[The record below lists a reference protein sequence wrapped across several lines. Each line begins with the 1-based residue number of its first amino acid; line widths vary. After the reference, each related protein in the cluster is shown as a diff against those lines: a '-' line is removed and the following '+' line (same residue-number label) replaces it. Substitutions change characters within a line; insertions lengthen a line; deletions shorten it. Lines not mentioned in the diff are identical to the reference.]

1 MSMWRNSGSSSSNGS
16 GAAGWRSGAVARWY
30 TAPLRH
36 LATLFLCLLLLGCGG
51 ETDPLPPPPVTPM
64 TETAVIRLGIVSSAT
79 SLADLAAAAYE
90 ADGVFVEFVVGNQTA
105 LLADLRAGQLD
116 GLLLH
121 HIPAGNSNW
130 FNPVALDGLVIVVHP
145 DSPVSSLTRGE
156 VQAVFN
162 GRITN
167 WAALGGPD
175 QPIELISREVGAGT
189 RTLLN
194 QRLMAEQ
201 RLDIN
206 ATIASSDEALLT
218 AVAAKPQAIGYSLMG
233 NSSTANVKLLAIDD
247 IPPTRN
253 EVGSQHY
260 PLTTPLYYLH
270 SSPDEPEG
278 PLRHFLAW
286 LQSPDGQQAIGS
298 VYGRVR

>member
-1 MSMWRNSGSSSSNGS
+1 MGIILMGQPSGVAKWQS
-16 GAAGWRSGAVARWY
+16 GRVAEHLA
-30 TAPLRH
+30 TSLLRH
-36 LATLFLCLLLLGCGG
+36 LTPLLLCLLLLLACSG
-51 ETDPLPPPPVTPM
+51 EAVLPPPPVTPP
-64 TETAVIRLGIVSSAT
+64 TETAVVRLGVVSSAT
-79 SLADLAAAAYE
+79 SLAALATEAYE
-90 ADGVFVEFVVGNQTA
+90 ADGVFVAFVAGNQAA

-130 FNPVALDGLVIVVHP
+130 FNPVAVDGLVIVVHP
-145 DSPVSSLTRGE
+145 DNPVSSLTRGE
-156 VQAVFN
+156 VQALFN

-167 WAALGGPD
+167 WSALGGPD
-175 QPIELISREVGAGT
+175 QPIQLVSREAGAGT

-194 QRLMAEQ
+194 QRIMAEQ

-218 AVAAKPQAIGYSLMG
+218 AVAANPQAIGYSLMG
-233 NSSTANVKLLAIDD
+233 NSSTASVKLLAIDD

-253 EVGSQHY
+253 EVGSQRY
-260 PLTTPLYYLH
+260 PLTVPLYYLH
-270 SSPDEPEG
+270 HSPDEPEG
-278 PLRHFLAW
+278 HLRHFLAW
-286 LQSPDGQQAIGS
+286 LQSPDGQQVIGG

>member
-1 MSMWRNSGSSSSNGS
+1 MSMWPGS
-16 GAAGWRSGAVARWY
+16 GVAEWRSGEVARWHT

-36 LATLFLCLLLLGCGG
+36 FATLLLCLLLLLGCGR
-51 ETDPLPPPPVTPM
+51 EADPLPPPPVTPVG
-64 TETAVIRLGIVSSAT
+64 ETAVIRLGVVSSAT
-79 SLADLAAAAYE
+79 SLAELATAAYE
-90 ADGVFVEFVVGNQTA
+90 ADGVFVEFVAGNQA
-105 LLADLRAGQLD
+105 VLLADLRAGQLD

-145 DSPVSSLTRGE
+145 NNPVSSLTRGE

-162 GRITN
+162 GRINN
-167 WAALGGPD
+167 WSAVGGPD
-175 QPIELISREVGAGT
+175 QPIQLISRESGAGT

-194 QRLMAEQ
+194 QRVMAEQ

-206 ATIASSDEALLT
+206 ATIASSDESLLT
-218 AVAAKPQAIGYSLMG
+218 AVADNPQAIGYSLMG
-233 NSSTANVKLLAIDD
+233 NSSTAPVKLLAIDD

-253 EVGSQHY
+253 EVGSQRY
-260 PLTTPLYYLH
+260 PLTAPLYYLH
-270 SSPDEPEG
+270 HSPDEPEG
-278 PLRHFLAW
+278 QLRHFLAW

-298 VYGRVR
+298 VYGRIR